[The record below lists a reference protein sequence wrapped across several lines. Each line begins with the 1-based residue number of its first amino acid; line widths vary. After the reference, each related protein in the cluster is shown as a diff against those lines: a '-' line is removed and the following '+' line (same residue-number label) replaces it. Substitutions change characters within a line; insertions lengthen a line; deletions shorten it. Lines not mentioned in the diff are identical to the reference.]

1 MKAVCITF
9 LVALSL
15 LTTLHAKSRH
25 CLFRVHTE
33 ANEHDTQSFAS
44 SVKATVSGKQVA
56 IEKMASISEDD
67 VVAFSA
73 YQAPDGS
80 FGALLRLDDHG
91 RTMLDTL
98 SVERRGSLLFL
109 FMNGRALTELQ
120 IDKRVSDGQ
129 IYIPSGLT
137 ADDLKL
143 MKKDW
148 KFIAPKKSH

>member
-1 MKAVCITF
+1 MKAVCTTF
-9 LVALSL
+9 LVVFSL
-15 LTTLHAKSRH
+15 LTTVEAKSRH
-25 CLFRVHTE
+25 CMFRVHTE
-33 ANEHDTQSFAS
+33 ASEHDTQSFATA
-44 SVKATVSGKQVA
+44 VKATVSGKPVT
-56 IEKMASISEDD
+56 IEKMASLSESD

-73 YQAPDGS
+73 YRAPDGT

-91 RTMLDTL
+91 RITLDSL

-148 KFIAPKKSH
+148 KFIAPKASH

>member
-1 MKAVCITF
+1 MKAAWITF
-9 LVALSL
+9 LVVFCL
-15 LTTLHAKSRH
+15 LPTVEAKSRH

-33 ANEHDTQSFAS
+33 ANEHDSPTFAAGA
-44 SVKATVSGKQVA
+44 KATVSGKVVV
-56 IEKMASISEDD
+56 IEKMASISEND

-73 YQAPDGS
+73 YQAPDGT

-109 FMNGRALTELQ
+109 FMNGRLLSELQ
-120 IDKRVSDGQ
+120 IDKRISDGQ
-129 IYIPSGLT
+129 IYISSGLT

-148 KFIAPKKSH
+148 KFIAPKEHH

>member
-1 MKAVCITF
+1 MKSAWITF
-9 LVALSL
+9 LAVFSL
-15 LTTLHAKSRH
+15 LSTVEAKSRH

-33 ANEHDTQSFAS
+33 ASASDSQAFATA
-44 SVKATVSGKQVA
+44 VRATISGKPVV
-56 IEKMASISEDD
+56 IEKMASISESD

-73 YQAPDGS
+73 YRAPDGT

-91 RTMLDTL
+91 RTVLDTL
-98 SVERRGSLLFL
+98 SVERRGHLLFL

-129 IYIPSGLT
+129 LYIPSGLI

-148 KFIAPKKSH
+148 KFIAAKERH

>member
-1 MKAVCITF
+1 MKATCTTF
-9 LVALSL
+9 LAVFSL
-15 LTTLHAKSRH
+15 LTAVEAKSRH

-33 ANEHDTQSFAS
+33 ANEHDSQAFATG
-44 SVKATVSGKQVA
+44 VKATISGKVVA

-67 VVAFSA
+67 VMAFSA
-73 YQAPDGS
+73 YQAPDGT

-120 IDKRVSDGQ
+120 IDKRISDGQ

-148 KFIAPKKSH
+148 KFIAAKEHH